1 MEKETASRL
10 CFKVGD
16 LVQYVSYYGDIGGGW
31 ISKGDFGIV
40 VGVVNLED
48 GHQIVKVRW
57 FSDGHA
63 TDMASS
69 CLAKV
74 TVSDSPVTILKKEIK

>member
-1 MEKETASRL
+1 MQKKIVSRL
-10 CFKVGD
+10 FFEVGD
-16 LVQYVSYYGDIGGGW
+16 LVQYISYYADFDAGW

-40 VGVVNLED
+40 LGVVDLED

-57 FSDGHA
+57 FSDEQP

-74 TVSDSPVTILKKEIK
+74 SISGSQVITKKKEVK